1 MPRTSLDTPNNTPT
15 PETVYCVRHP
25 KVETG
30 LTCASCG
37 TPICPKC
44 MVVTPVGMKCPTC
57 GIDRNSPLYTVPP
70 HRLLLACLAAL
81 LAGAFAGVL
90 GSIAGFFVFFVSV
103 PYGYFAGSMILRAS
117 GMKRGVKLEVL
128 TGVCMVLGAVF
139 PRLVLSLIATYS
151 VGVHGRSALAT
162 VVPLL
167 IDPYFWVAVIV
178 STSSAVSKIRYL

>member
-1 MPRTSLDTPNNTPT
+1 METPT
-15 PETVYCVRHP
+15 NTTTPEIVYCARHP

-30 LTCASCG
+30 LSCASCG

-57 GIDRNSPLYTVPP
+57 GLDRNSPLYKVPP
-70 HRLLLACLAAL
+70 HRLALACMVAA
-81 LAGAFAGVL
+81 LAGALAGVL
-90 GSIAGFFVFFVSV
+90 GPITGFFVFFVSA
-103 PYGYFAGSMILRAS
+103 PYGYFAGSMVLRAS

-139 PRLVLSLIATYS
+139 PRLVFSLIAAYS
-151 VGVHGRSALAT
+151 IGVHGRIALST
-162 VVPLL
+162 VIPLL
-167 IDPYFWVAVIV
+167 IDPYFWVAVVV